1 MSAHATAAA
10 QLIAIVAFVAACA
23 AGKEAPRTDA
33 AAAPRLV
40 TLTATDYALE
50 APDTIEAGFTTF
62 QLVNNGDHFHM
73 AQLIKLEGARTLDA
87 FLVAYH
93 EAFRTTGPRPT
104 WATRLGGPGVADPHG
119 RSNATHYLEP
129 GSYAWICLMN
139 LPDGIPH
146 VVKAGMAKP
155 FFVRVRKR
163 EAAPQTAPEP
173 SVVIQ
178 LVDYAFSISP
188 PFTAG
193 RHMIRVENAG
203 GEPHEVGLVKLVPG
217 KTMQDFEAWMQ
228 NPQGPL
234 PANSVGGVS
243 SLAANAEAYFEVDL
257 TSGDYVLLCLVTA
270 PDGRPHTE
278 HGMIQHIRIA

>member
-10 QLIAIVAFVAACA
+10 RLIASITLVAACT
-23 AGKEAPRTDA
+23 AGKEAPHTDA
-33 AAAPRLV
+33 AAAARVV
-40 TLTATDYALE
+40 TLTATDYAFE

-62 QLVNNGDHFHM
+62 QLANNGDQLHM
-73 AQLIKLEGARTLDA
+73 AQLIKLEGGRTLDD
-87 FLVAYH
+87 FLVAYT

-104 WATRLGGPGVADPHG
+104 WATRLGGPGVADPRG

-155 FFVRVRKR
+155 FVVRARKR

-178 LVDYAFSISP
+178 LVDYAFRISP
-188 PFTAG
+188 AFSAG

-203 GEPHEVGLVKLVPG
+203 AEPHEVGLVKLVPG

-228 NPQGPL
+228 NPQGAP

-243 SLAANAEAYFEVDL
+243 SLAANTGAYFEVDL
-257 TSGDYVLLCLVTA
+257 TSGEYVLLCLVTA

-278 HGMIQHIRIA
+278 HGMILHIRIA